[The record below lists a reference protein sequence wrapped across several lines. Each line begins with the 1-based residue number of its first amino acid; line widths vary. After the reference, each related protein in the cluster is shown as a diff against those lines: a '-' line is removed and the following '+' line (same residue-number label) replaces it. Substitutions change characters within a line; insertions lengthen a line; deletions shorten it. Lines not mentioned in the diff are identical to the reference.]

1 MVKRHYDALVIG
13 SGMGG
18 MSSAALL
25 SHSGY
30 RTLVVEKLP
39 RIGGRCSTIEY
50 KGVKCTTGVIG
61 PERGGVL
68 EKLFQDVGAEFDV
81 RPAGPPHY
89 LINGEILQLPSKGGF
104 RTLLASA
111 SNDSSEVER
120 VMEALSKA
128 RGWSEP
134 SKAISLRDWLLQYTR
149 NEAILGIFQTMVSA
163 AMLVNADELPAQEYF
178 LFLKKL
184 GGYREFGYC
193 PHGSI
198 SLPEALLKVIQ
209 QRGGELWTH
218 SSAKRILTENG
229 IVCGAIVEKDG
240 EEVEV
245 SASVVVSNTGP
256 KKTVELIGR
265 KNVDKG
271 YLKELEETVRPAMVI
286 CIQWMADR
294 PVLEGNY
301 LLVVGARRVNAVF
314 QPTLVCPE
322 LAPLHK
328 HFLVAGAAPVSS
340 VPPLH
345 AEKEIELCLADLKE
359 LFPGF
364 EQRSEM
370 LLVSTFQGD
379 WPGFHSWPGYGM
391 GPKTSIVNLYN
402 VGDGV
407 SPSGTVALPSTVLSA
422 QQVVEDI
429 KRRLRPPS

>member
-1 MVKRHYDALVIG
+1 
-13 SGMGG
+13 
-18 MSSAALL
+18 
-25 SHSGY
+25 
-30 RTLVVEKLP
+30 
-39 RIGGRCSTIEY
+39 
-50 KGVKCTTGVIG
+50 VKCTTGVIG
-61 PERGGVL
+61 PEMGGVL

-89 LINGEILQLPSKGGF
+89 LVKGKLLKLPAKGGL

-163 AMLVNADELPAQEYF
+163 AMLVNIDELPAQEYF

-198 SLPEALLKVIQ
+198 SLPEALSKVIQ
-209 QRGGELWTH
+209 RSGGELWTR
-218 SSAKRILTENG
+218 SLVKRILLENG
-229 IVCGAIVEKDG
+229 VAFGAIVEREG
-240 EEVEV
+240 EEIEV
-245 SASVVVSNTGP
+245 KSSMVVSNAGP
-256 KKTVELIGR
+256 KKTVELVGE

-286 CIQWMADR
+286 CIQWMTDR

-301 LLVVGARRVNAVF
+301 LLVVGARRVNAIF
-314 QPTLVCPE
+314 QPTLICPE

-328 HFLVAGAAPVSS
+328 HFLVAGAAPVTS

-345 AEKEIELCLADLKE
+345 AEKEIELCMADLKE

-364 EQRSEM
+364 DQHSEI
-370 LLVSTFQGD
+370 LLVSTFHGD

-391 GPKTSIVNLYN
+391 SHKTPIVNLYN

-422 QQVVEDI
+422 RLVVEDVKNRI
-429 KRRLRPPS
+429 QPNE